1 MNNFQSKTE
10 LFKQNDV
17 YLVKLNLPAFCVKK
31 ILRTY
36 RFELYPNQ
44 EQRVLLSKHFGCVRY
59 VYNHF
64 LQARKKQY
72 EVHGKSDNY
81 HAQARALTQLKKQEE
96 TNWLREVNSQ
106 SLQYALQCL
115 ETAYQNCFRGQAR
128 LSRFKS
134 KRHKN
139 AFRAPQS
146 VSLAGNRLHIPKFKT
161 GLKVKLHRPVGG
173 QIRHCTISQ
182 TTSGKYFVSL
192 LCEQLYQPGKKTGAS
207 CGIDLGLKDLATTSA
222 GTKFKN
228 NRYTKKYAWVLKRA
242 QQHLSRK
249 TKGSR
254 SFERQ
259 RRKVA
264 RLHDKISNSRMD
276 HLHKVSHGLIAQ
288 YDVICLE
295 DLHVKGMV
303 KNRKLSKSISD
314 ASWGTFVRLLEYK
327 ADWNDKTVVKIPR
340 WYPSSK
346 TCHVCEWIKQD
357 LDLSMRN
364 WTCGNGHHLDRDIN
378 AAINIQREGQ
388 KIHSAGTVENTGGE
402 TVRPQPRLG
411 QVSVKPE
418 AHQSLA
424 DG

>member
-1 MNNFQSKTE
+1 MI
-10 LFKQNDV
+10 
-17 YLVKLNLPAFCVKK
+17 KLNSPADCVKK

-44 EQRVLLSKHFGCVRY
+44 EQKVLLNKHFGCVRY

-64 LQARKKQY
+64 LAERKRQY
-72 EVHGKSDNY
+72 ESQGKSDHY
-81 HAQARALTQLKKQEE
+81 PAQARALTQLKKQKA
-96 TNWLREVNSQ
+96 TNWLKEVNSQ

-115 ETAYQNCFRGQAR
+115 ETAYQNFFRGRAR
-128 LSRFKS
+128 FPRFKS

-139 AFRAPQS
+139 AFRAPQF
-146 VSLAGNRLHIPKFKT
+146 VSLVEDRLHIPKFKT
-161 GLKVKLHRPVGG
+161 GLKVKVHRSVEG
-173 QIRHCTISQ
+173 QIRHCTISK
-182 TTSGKYFVSL
+182 TSSGKYFVSL
-192 LCEQLYQPGKKTGAS
+192 LCEQLYQPGKKTGAT
-207 CGIDLGLKDLATTSA
+207 CGLDLGLKELVTTS
-222 GTKFKN
+222 GGIKFKH
-228 NRYTKKYAWVLKRA
+228 NRFTRKYAWALKRA

-276 HLHKVSHGLIAQ
+276 HLHKVSQKLVAQ

-303 KNRKLSKSISD
+303 KNKKLAKSISD
-314 ASWGTFVRLLEYK
+314 ASWGTLVRLLEYK

-346 TCHVCEWIKQD
+346 TCHECAWIKQD

-364 WTCGNGHHLDRDIN
+364 WTCDNGHQLDRDIN
-378 AAINIQREGQ
+378 AAINIHREGL

-402 TVRPQPRLG
+402 TLSPQARLG
-411 QVSVKPE
+411 QVSAKPE

>member
-1 MNNFQSKTE
+1 M
-10 LFKQNDV
+10 
-17 YLVKLNLPAFCVKK
+17 KK

-36 RFELYPNQ
+36 RFALYPNEAQ
-44 EQRVLLSKHFGCVRY
+44 KVLLHKHFGCVRY

-64 LQARKKQY
+64 LQERKTQY
-72 EVHGKSDNY
+72 EIHRKSDNY
-81 HAQARALTQLKKQEE
+81 PAQARALTQLKKQEQ
-96 TNWLREVNSQ
+96 TNWLKEVNSQ

-115 ETAYQNCFRGQAR
+115 ETAYQNFFRGLAGFP
-128 LSRFKS
+128 RFKS

-139 AFRAPQS
+139 AFRVPQF
-146 VSLAGNRLHIPKFKT
+146 VSLAKDRLYIPKFKT
-161 GLKVKLHRPVGG
+161 GLKVKVHRPVGG
-173 QIRHCTISQ
+173 PIRHCTISK

-192 LCEQLYQPGKKTGAS
+192 LCEEIYQGGKKSGVA
-207 CGIDLGLKDLATTSA
+207 CGIDLGLKDFVTTSG

-228 NRYTKKYAWVLKRA
+228 NRYTKKYAGALKRA

-249 TKGSR
+249 LKGSR

-264 RLHDKISNSRMD
+264 RLHDKITNSRMD
-276 HLHKVSHGLIAQ
+276 RLHKVSYQLVAR

-295 DLHVKGMV
+295 DLHIKGMV
-303 KNRKLSKSISD
+303 KNGKLARHISD
-314 ASWGTFVRLLEYK
+314 ASWGAFVRMLEYK
-327 ADWNDKTVVKIPR
+327 ANWNDKTVVKIPR

-346 TCHVCEWIKQD
+346 TCHECGWIKQD

-364 WTCGNGHHLDRDIN
+364 WTCHNGHDLDRDVN
-378 AAINIQREGQ
+378 AAINILREGQ
-388 KIHSAGTVENTGGE
+388 KIISAGTVENTGGE
-402 TVRPQPRLG
+402 TVRSDSVG
-411 QVSVKPE
+411 QVSAKPE